1 MKAAANTMGGERPR
15 NDSDAYYTPDAL
27 ALAIARRTQE
37 SLGYFNT
44 VIEPSAGAGAFVRAA
59 RTVWGDSEIVA
70 IEPDERSTPDAQ
82 ADAWVGGTWEN
93 FEHDLSDAGRVLV
106 IGNPPYNLPGD
117 GRGENP
123 TTAERHVLLALDRM
137 RDGGVLV
144 FLLRLSFLSGG
155 ARIRRLHMQHPLAAL
170 WPVTP
175 RPSFTLD
182 GKTDGSEYGVFV
194 WRKGYSGQCD
204 LRPLVWLNEVT

>member
-1 MKAAANTMGGERPR
+1 M
-15 NDSDAYYTPDAL
+15 
-27 ALAIARRTQE
+27 
-37 SLGYFNT
+37 
-44 VIEPSAGAGAFVRAA
+44 SAGAGAFVRAA
-59 RTVWGDSEIVA
+59 RTVWSAAEIVA
-70 IEPDERSTPDAQ
+70 IEPSDRVTPAPQ
-82 ADAWVGGTWEN
+82 ADAWAAGTWED
-93 FEHDLSDAGRVLV
+93 FKHDLSDAGRVLV

-155 ARIRRLHMQHPLAAL
+155 SRIRRLHAKYPLAAL

-175 RPSFTLD
+175 RPTFTLD
-182 GKTDGSEYGVFV
+182 GKTDGSEYGVFI
-194 WRKGYSGQCD
+194 WRKSYSGQCD
-204 LRPLVWLNEVT
+204 LRPLVWREEK